1 MNKFRYISN
10 ITKEELNLS
19 FVIPCIN
26 EEGFKSILIRNKE
39 NKSTRIKMSTDNL
52 LVQLDT
58 VLKLDD
64 EDYYFHIITAKK
76 NDMYSLSQFNDIY
89 DYIFKKFDSPILGK
103 ELMNLISSIEEY
115 FKTTPEPNLQQMQIG
130 VYGELLTI
138 KHLHDI
144 GLKDIVIYFHTNFFS
159 KHDIEISKKIRMEVK
174 SSVSEKRIH
183 RFSHSQIFRND
194 VDVYVCSV
202 LLEKSKEG
210 KSLYDLFEEVIELY
224 SDPESILYLKKLR
237 IKCNLNEDNK
247 GLTIAYDKAIND
259 FKVYNV
265 INLPKINISAPDG
278 VYNIK
283 YDVDCSLAIDENLD
297 ELIKKITN

>member
-89 DYIFKKFDSPILGK
+89 EYIFKKFDSPILGK

-115 FKTTPEPNLQQMQIG
+115 FKTTPEPNLKQMQIG

-138 KHLHDI
+138 KHLYDV
-144 GLKDIVIYFHTNFFS
+144 GLKDIVNYFHTNFFS

-174 SSVSEKRIH
+174 SSISEKRIH
-183 RFSHSQIFRND
+183 RFSHDQIFRDD

-237 IKCNLNEDNK
+237 IRCNLNEDNK
-247 GLTIAYDKAIND
+247 GITIAYDKAVND

-283 YDVDCSLAIDENLD
+283 YDVDCSLSIDENID
-297 ELIKKITN
+297 ELIKKIVN